1 VIQYVMQLSIRSC
14 MRLRTQKHSQHL
26 SVRQCHLYQVLAR
39 SMELLIILPCM
50 RTNRVSL
57 VMIMHTSSKSAGPK
71 VKAAALSTRT
81 AIESVIDAS
90 TERPLM
96 CYFQLQA
103 SDIRGTDTN
112 ATNEVTDI
120 YVTDISEVTD
130 IATALHA
137 AKN

>member
-1 VIQYVMQLSIRSC
+1 M
-14 MRLRTQKHSQHL
+14 
-26 SVRQCHLYQVLAR
+26 
-39 SMELLIILPCM
+39 
-50 RTNRVSL
+50 
-57 VMIMHTSSKSAGPK
+57 
-71 VKAAALSTRT
+71 
-81 AIESVIDAS
+81 IDAS